1 MNKLRAMQAFVAIVD
16 HGSLSA
22 AARALDSSLPAVV
35 RTLAALEAA
44 LGVRLLNRTTRHL
57 ALTEEGRSYL
67 ETCRQI
73 LGQLHEAEARLAARH
88 EAPSGTLVV
97 TAPVLFGQLHVAP
110 AVRRFLR
117 AYPDVRCR
125 LLLNDRVVNLWEEGI
140 DVGIRISPLD
150 DSTLVARSIGAIRDV
165 VVASAACLAEQG
177 PVLHPRDLVGRNC
190 IRLQGG
196 AAAHWRFWE
205 NGREFAVPVDGN
217 LEVNHGLAAIEACI
231 DGLGYGR
238 FLSYQVA
245 AALHDGRLARLLSE
259 YEGPARPVS
268 IVYPHARLLPSR
280 TRVFVEWMARHLR
293 ELPHASLWQVSA
305 TDGVRA

>member
-1 MNKLRAMQAFVAIVD
+1 MLAMDKLRAMQTFVAIVD
-16 HGSLSA
+16 QGSLSA
-22 AARALDSSLPAVV
+22 AARVLESSLPAVV
-35 RTLAALEAA
+35 RTLAALETS
-44 LGVRLLNRTTRHL
+44 LDVRLLNRTTRRL
-57 ALTEEGRSYL
+57 ALTEEGHSYL
-67 ETCRQI
+67 ESCRQI
-73 LGQLHEAEARLAARH
+73 LSEVHDAEARLAARH
-88 EAPSGTLVV
+88 QAPTGTLVV

-110 AVRRFLR
+110 ALHRFLR
-117 AYPDVRCR
+117 AYPAIKCR

-150 DSTLVARSIGAIRDV
+150 DSTLVAQNIGAIRRV

-177 PVLHPRDLVGRNC
+177 EVTHPRELVGKNC
-190 IRLQGG
+190 IRAYG
-196 AAAHWRFWE
+196 ASYVQWRFWE

-231 DGLGYGR
+231 GGLGFGS

-245 AALHDGRLARLLSE
+245 GPLADGRLKRILTD

-280 TRVFVEWMARHLR
+280 TRAFVEWMKKELR
-293 ELPHASLWQVSA
+293 EVPMV
-305 TDGVRA
+305 